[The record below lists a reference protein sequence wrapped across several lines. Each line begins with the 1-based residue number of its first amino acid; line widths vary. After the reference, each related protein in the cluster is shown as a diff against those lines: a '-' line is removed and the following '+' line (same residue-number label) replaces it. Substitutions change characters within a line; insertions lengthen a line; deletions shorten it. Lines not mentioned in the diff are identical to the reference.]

1 MSEPREFDGTDFD
14 GHRCR
19 HLLGPEWM
27 KRDGPGEAEKTR
39 ARGMRWGRCTGSV
52 LAPECL
58 RLSHISFFSGLEGEA
73 TDGGMRGTWDQVG
86 EEGVGSPR
94 NRVSQH

>member
-1 MSEPREFDGTDFD
+1 MSALRGLDGTDFD

-39 ARGMRWGRCTGSV
+39 ARGMSWGRCTGSV
-52 LAPECL
+52 FAPDCL
-58 RLSHISFFSGLEGEA
+58 RSIFSGLEGEA
-73 TDGGMRGTWDQVG
+73 ADGGIRRAWDHVG